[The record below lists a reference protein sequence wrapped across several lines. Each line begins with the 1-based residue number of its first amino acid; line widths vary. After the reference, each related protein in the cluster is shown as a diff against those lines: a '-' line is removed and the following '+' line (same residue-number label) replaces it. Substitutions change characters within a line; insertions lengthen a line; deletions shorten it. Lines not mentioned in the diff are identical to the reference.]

1 MHTIKLTPGPWLP
14 HALYPEILVSVHAPT
29 LSLLTVDAA
38 GAARFISPDDC
49 RLASAAHDTAGALD
63 LALRTI
69 SAESIKSSTR
79 AVMEM
84 ALMKAGY
91 PVPAPK
97 HEPPTHYRIC
107 GENL

>member
-1 MHTIKLTPGPWLP
+1 MNMIKTTPGPWLP
-14 HALYPEILVSVHAPT
+14 HAAFPAILVSMHAST
-29 LSLLTVDAA
+29 TSLLMVDAA
-38 GAARFISPDDC
+38 GAARFINPDDC
-49 RLASAAHDTAGALD
+49 RLASAAHDTVGALD

-69 SAESIKSSTR
+69 PAEAIKSSTR

-84 ALMKAGY
+84 AIMKAGY